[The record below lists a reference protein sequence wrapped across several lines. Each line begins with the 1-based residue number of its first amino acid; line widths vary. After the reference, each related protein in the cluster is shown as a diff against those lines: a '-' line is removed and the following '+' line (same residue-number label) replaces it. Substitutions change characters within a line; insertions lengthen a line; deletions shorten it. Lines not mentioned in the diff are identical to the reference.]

1 MRKVRKGRK
10 VGKTTEAVVAVEA
23 KGKKE
28 EVGDEKRPHC
38 PTNEDEERLMMMMTT
53 APDVCCRQRA

>member
-1 MRKVRKGRK
+1 M
-10 VGKTTEAVVAVEA
+10 AVEA

-38 PTNEDEERLMMMMTT
+38 PTDEDEERVDDDDDNNTGCLLPTQ
-53 APDVCCRQRA
+53 VLWQRD